1 VEAALATGCFRLPES
16 KRILTNTLA
25 LAPANGVDVHA
36 FEMSRALAAR
46 GHRIDV
52 VAQRDGPLREQ
63 FASFARTVS
72 VYGDFLHPPLSLA
85 QLRSPG
91 TFVPWVDRAV
101 RAVVRSRSLRPDV
114 IYANDQQALMW
125 ACATSHRPEV
135 AIVCHLHAQVG
146 TPMGRQRLLLARRI
160 DTFIA
165 PSRFIRDDWV
175 AGGLP
180 EDRIE
185 VIPQAVDASSYPPVT
200 EESRRSAR
208 RALDV
213 PAGAFV
219 ALYLGRVVPYKG
231 VDVLVRAWNSLGL
244 TPDEGRLLVVGSPWP
259 WSYLEDLR
267 QMASASCHFMDTQM
281 DVVPLLHAADVLV
294 LPALWEEPFGRV
306 IIEAMATG
314 CPVIASR
321 SGGIPEILTGRFAS
335 MLVEPGGV
343 EELASKLREIRR
355 GAGGA
360 LGAAGPAHVRTHFA
374 LSSAADRVE
383 EALVRA
389 RPRGWRSG

>member
-1 VEAALATGCFRLPES
+1 LLAS

-25 LAPANGVDVHA
+25 LAPANGIDVHA

-46 GHRIDV
+46 GHRVDV
-52 VAQRDGPLREQ
+52 VAQRDGPLHEQ
-63 FASFARTVS
+63 FASFAHTVS
-72 VYGDFLHPPLSLA
+72 VFGDFLHPPISLP
-85 QLRSPG
+85 QLRRPG
-91 TFVPWVDRAV
+91 AFVPWADRAV
-101 RAVVRSRSLRPDV
+101 RAVARSRRLRPDV

-125 ACATSHRPEV
+125 ACATSQRPEV

-185 VIPQAVDASSYPPVT
+185 VIPQAVEASSYPPAT

-208 RALDV
+208 RALGV
-213 PAGAFV
+213 PVDAFIP
-219 ALYLGRVVPYKG
+219 LYLGRVVPYKG

-244 TPDEGRLLVVGSPWP
+244 TPEEGQLLIVGPPWP

-267 QMASASCHFMDTQM
+267 RMASASCRFMDIQTQ
-281 DVVPLLHAADVLV
+281 VVPLLHAADVLV
-294 LPALWEEPFGRV
+294 LPSLWEEPFGRV

-314 CPVIASR
+314 CSVIASR
-321 SGGIPEILTGRFAS
+321 TGGIPEILTGRFAS
-335 MLVEPGGV
+335 MLFEPGRA
-343 EELASKLREIRR
+343 EELASKLQEIRN

-360 LGAAGPAHVRTHFA
+360 LAAAGPAHVRKHFA

-389 RPRGWRSG
+389 RPRGWRAG